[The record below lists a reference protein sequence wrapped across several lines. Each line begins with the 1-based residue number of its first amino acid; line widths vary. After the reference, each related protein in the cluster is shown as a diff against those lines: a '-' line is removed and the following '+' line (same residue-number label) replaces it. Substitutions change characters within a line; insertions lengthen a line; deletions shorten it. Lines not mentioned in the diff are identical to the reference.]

1 MSNRLQDL
9 QKKLS
14 EAILKQQYTRIAK
27 LQQQIK
33 TELSRKE
40 NVPLKSLLPK
50 MTPSQIEESLT
61 KMHKVFITADML
73 YGFAL
78 DFESAVRK
86 FDPSMDVHIV
96 RKVKQIGEMC
106 RDITRNVDD
115 FNCKALSDN
124 FGDMCDEAGIV
135 LENIIYKYRQREK
148 KQLMNEQ
155 KSIQQS

>member
-14 EAILKQQYTRIAK
+14 EAILNRQYTKVAK
-27 LQQQIK
+27 LQNQIK
-33 TELSRKE
+33 AELHRKE
-40 NVPLKSLLPK
+40 NVPLKKLLPE
-50 MTPSQIEESLT
+50 MTPQQIEESLT

-86 FDPSMDVHIV
+86 FDPSMDIHIV
-96 RKVKQIGEMC
+96 RTVKQIGEMC
-106 RDITRNVDD
+106 RSITRHVDD
-115 FNCKALSDN
+115 FNCQTLSGN
-124 FGDMCDEAGIV
+124 FGDMCDEVSMV

-148 KQLMNEQ
+148 TQLMNQQ
-155 KSIQQS
+155 KTAQQL

>member
-9 QKKLS
+9 QKKMN
-14 EAILKQQYTRIAK
+14 EAILKRQYTRVPK
-27 LQQQIK
+27 LQQQIRL
-33 TELSRKE
+33 ELSQRE
-40 NVPLKSLLPK
+40 NVPLQSILPK
-50 MTPSQIEESLT
+50 MTPQQIEESLT

-78 DFESAVRK
+78 DFEAAVRK
-86 FDPSMDVHIV
+86 FDPSMDIHIV

-115 FNCKALSDN
+115 FNCQSLSEN
-124 FGDMCDEAGIV
+124 FGNMCDEAGLV

-148 KQLMNEQ
+148 NN
-155 KSIQQS
+155 